1 MVDKEDVKDVTE
13 MSPEERAEAW
23 SNWIRAGVNSY
34 LDVFLPE
41 AKDGN
46 INVIYKP
53 HVLEVQECN
62 TLLDPDK
69 ADGVVI
75 TLDFNFNSPV
85 ELKKRLEDTE

>member
-1 MVDKEDVKDVTE
+1 MEEINIDVSEDEIKDLTQ
-13 MSPEERAEAW
+13 EERAQAW

-53 HVLEVQECN
+53 HVIEIQECN
-62 TLLDPDK
+62 TLLDKDK

-75 TLDFNFNSPV
+75 TLDFNFEKPV
-85 ELKKRLEDTE
+85 DLKKPIE